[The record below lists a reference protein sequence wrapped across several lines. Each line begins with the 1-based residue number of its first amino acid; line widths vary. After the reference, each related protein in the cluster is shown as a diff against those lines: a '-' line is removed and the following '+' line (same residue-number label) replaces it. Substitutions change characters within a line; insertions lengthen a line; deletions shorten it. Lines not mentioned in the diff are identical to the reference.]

1 MLRIRFYES
10 RDFNRVAMNAC
21 ELKRPWSLP
30 WTGDRGEMKSERTKG
45 NLDTFVNR
53 VNQRFSGRS
62 RRKRKI

>member
-45 NLDTFVNR
+45 NLDMFVNR
-53 VNQRFSGRS
+53 VNQ
-62 RRKRKI
+62 